1 MPLGSRAARPRAWC
15 ALSCDPSDR
24 HRRVLP
30 SAHIDLGDQRTKQS
44 QQHEEQSEQQ
54 ECEAPED
61 PANGRSRH
69 ECSRPI
75 SHLATGASGRCRS
88 RGSSHPKQ
96 ELSSADCGRTIRQLR
111 HAQDQIAPTNQ
122 AMTRP
127 TIAPTADRPG
137 ARCQAKNCS
146 LGSPLAANTGE
157 PLPLGWPLER
167 HHVRPLHRYSQ
178 QREPSDQQSK
188 NCNHDEQEEQDAAP
202 ARQRSICGPRH
213 ARPCL
218 RFVAHS
224 GPAWVRRRL

>member
-1 MPLGSRAARPRAWC
+1 MTHTATPRNPAAVRYKPAARPLRPSPTSPAKRPHGPRRSAPRAV
-15 ALSCDPSDR
+15 R
-24 HRRVLP
+24 
-30 SAHIDLGDQRTKQS
+30 GS
-44 QQHEEQSEQQ
+44 QEQSKQQ
-54 ECEAPED
+54 ECEEPED

-127 TIAPTADRPG
+127 TIATAADRPG

-146 LGSPLAANTGE
+146 LGSPPLAATQALCRVVT
-157 PLPLGWPLER
+157 PSMPWPFL
-167 HHVRPLHRYSQ
+167 VV
-178 QREPSDQQSK
+178 
-188 NCNHDEQEEQDAAP
+188 DA
-202 ARQRSICGPRH
+202 C
-213 ARPCL
+213 
-218 RFVAHS
+218 
-224 GPAWVRRRL
+224 RRLTEQPYADWTGVDPCDLVDLVWRNAADILPTSVGAT

>member
-1 MPLGSRAARPRAWC
+1 MPPDRVPRVHVPGC

-30 SAHIDLGDQRTKQS
+30 SARMDLGDQRP
-44 QQHEEQSEQQ
+44 EQSEQHKEQSKQQ
-54 ECEAPED
+54 ECEEPED

-146 LGSPLAANTGE
+146 LGSLPLAATQALCRVVTPSVPWPFLVVDVWLNSLTRTG
-157 PLPLGWPLER
+157 R
-167 HHVRPLHRYSQ
+167 V
-178 QREPSDQQSK
+178 
-188 NCNHDEQEEQDAAP
+188 
-202 ARQRSICGPRH
+202 SIH
-213 ARPCL
+213 AI
-218 RFVAHS
+218 
-224 GPAWVRRRL
+224 W